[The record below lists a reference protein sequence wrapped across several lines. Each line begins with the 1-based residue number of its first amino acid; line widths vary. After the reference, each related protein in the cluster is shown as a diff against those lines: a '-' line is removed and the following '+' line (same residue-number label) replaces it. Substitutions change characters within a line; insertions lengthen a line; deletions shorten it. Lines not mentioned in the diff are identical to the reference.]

1 MIVISKIKGSRT
13 ERELLHH
20 FWNNGWFCI
29 RMAGSGSMPL
39 PCPDLLSGKNGRSLA
54 IECKSGR
61 KKHRRYISIEQIEEL
76 KKFSKGFGAEP
87 WIGIR
92 LDGMQWYFLKPSQL
106 GKSNGF
112 GNYYF
117 DKNLIENKG
126 IIFEE
131 LLRCNS

>member
-1 MIVISKIKGSRT
+1 
-13 ERELLHH
+13 
-20 FWNNGWFCI
+20 
-29 RMAGSGSMPL
+29 MAGSGSMPL